1 MDVGKRCLYVPLGR
15 LVPGG
20 GVSPDGGLMALAGDL
35 RRRGMLQPLTVEFRP
50 GSFLV
55 VSGQRRLAAARIA
68 GLEALP
74 CVPADEDPALWEL
87 TEQLSRRDLHYLR
100 EAELLREYLLRSGRT
115 QTRAAEVLGMS
126 QSCLANKLRLLRL
139 PEPVRALLRDSGLG
153 QRQARALLRVPP
165 EAREAALREVLRRG
179 LTARETEAF
188 LAAPGT
194 AAGPPPPA
202 PGAGPRSPR

>member
-1 MDVGKRCLYVPLGR
+1 MGKRCLYVPLGR

-20 GVSPDGGLMALAGDL
+20 SVTPDGALMALAGDL
-35 RRRGMLQPLTVEFRP
+35 RRRGLLQPLTVEPR
-50 GSFLV
+50 GTGFLV

-68 GLEALP
+68 GLGSLP
-74 CVPADEDPALWEL
+74 CVPADENPALWAL
-87 TEQLSRRDLHYLR
+87 TEELLRQDLHYLR

-139 PEPVRALLRDSGLG
+139 TEPVRALLRDSGLG
-153 QRQARALLRVPP
+153 QRHARALLRVPP
-165 EAREAALREVLRRG
+165 EAREAAVRQILLRG

-188 LAAPGT
+188 LAGPGT

-202 PGAGPRSPR
+202 P